1 MFLLGLLLGAAGA
14 AWFILED
21 GGKGLIRLGERMRDV
36 SRLFRDWQ
44 RSERFE
50 D

>member
-1 MFLLGLLLGAAGA
+1 MFLGILIGAAGA
-14 AWFILED
+14 AWFILGDHGER
-21 GGKGLIRLGERMRDV
+21 LIRLGERMRDV

-44 RSERFE
+44 RRERSL